1 MQNDIK
7 TINEL
12 MVMQKEF
19 SDRNYDNDALSDKD
33 KQEILK
39 TICLSLHSETNNIA
53 LSSNF
58 KYFDT
63 NKEHSIDTD
72 NLIYHAVDAM
82 RYVFATLNLYDIT
95 PEELNRAYLEKDI
108 TLNTSAELQDPNKDQ
123 KVVVVDIDDVICE
136 FRSYF
141 NSWLYKT
148 YNILVCKNSKS
159 YYSSKEVLQ
168 AGLSP
173 ELVFERFI
181 KDNELCNIP
190 VIEKTKE
197 MLYNL
202 KSKGVYIQL
211 LTSRPSQNLRCKYQT
226 FQWLKE
232 NNIPYDNIGFAPE
245 KYLWLAKKEYY
256 IEGRVLF
263 AVDDSAKHAM
273 EYATHDIKCFVPK
286 TSYNESASHNNI
298 VHYDYDNQDI
308 IVDNV

>member
-12 MVMQKEF
+12 MAMQKEF

-108 TLNTSAELQDPNKDQ
+108 TLNTSAELQDSSKDQ

-148 YNILVCKNSKS
+148 YNILVCKNSTS

-190 VIEKTKE
+190 VIEKTKK
-197 MLYNL
+197 MLYDL
-202 KSKGVYIQL
+202 KAKGVYIQL

>member
-1 MQNDIK
+1 MQNNIK
-7 TINEL
+7 TIKEL
-12 MVMQKEF
+12 MTMQKEF
-19 SDRNYDNDALSDKD
+19 SDRNYNSNTLSDKD

-82 RYVFATLNLYDIT
+82 RYVFATLNLYNIT
-95 PEELNRAYLEKDI
+95 PEELNRAYLEKDV
-108 TLNTSAELQDPNKDQ
+108 TLNTTAELQDPLPDQ
-123 KVVVVDIDDVICE
+123 KVVVVDIDDVICK

-148 YNILVCKNSKS
+148 YNVEVDKNSTS
-159 YYSSKEVLQ
+159 YYSSKEVLE

-173 ELVFERFI
+173 EVVFEEFI
-181 KDNELCNIP
+181 KDNQLCNIP
-190 VIEKTKE
+190 VIENTKK
-197 MLYNL
+197 MLYDL

-211 LTSRPSQNLRCKYQT
+211 LTSRPAHNLKCKYQT
-226 FQWLKE
+226 FQWLND

-245 KYLWLAKKEYY
+245 KYLWLAKKDYY
-256 IEGRVLF
+256 IKGKVLF
-263 AVDDSAKHAM
+263 AIDDSAKHAM
-273 EYATHDIKCFVPK
+273 EYATHNIMCFAPRTEYNK
-286 TSYNESASHNNI
+286 TALHYNI
-298 VHYDYDNQDI
+298 IHYDYDNQDI